1 MIKLGGIFEKN
12 NIASKLQNIENELLQ
27 ENFWKD
33 KNKVKKTV
41 KEKKIYEGIL
51 NSFNKTNLEIKNLKD
66 LHKLAEDENNE
77 EILQEC
83 AKKIEDL
90 ITNVK
95 KNQIN
100 CFLSGEN
107 DNFDI
112 YLEIHAGAGGT
123 ESQDWAEMLRRMY
136 IKWFDKKKY
145 SYEIISEHKGD
156 EAGIKSST
164 LKVNGEYLYGLMRG
178 ESGVHRLVRISPFD
192 SGARRHTSFA
202 SVWVYPAVDDDIKIK
217 IDEKDLRVDT
227 YRSSGAGG
235 QHVNTTDSAVRIT
248 HLPTK
253 IVVQC
258 QNERSQHK
266 NKETCFKMLKA
277 RLYEFEIQKRET
289 ENEKEL
295 SSKTDIGWGH
305 QIRSYV
311 LQPYQLVKDLRNKVE
326 STDPEGVLN
335 GNIDEFIEAAV
346 VSK

>member
-1 MIKLGGIFEKN
+1 MGIFDKN
-12 NIASKLQNIENELLQ
+12 QVELKLKNIEKELLK

-33 KNKVKKTV
+33 KNLVKKII
-41 KEKKIYEGIL
+41 KQKKTFEEIL
-51 NSFNKTNLEIKNLKD
+51 NSYQETASEIKNIKELYNLGTQEQD
-66 LHKLAEDENNE
+66 E
-77 EILQEC
+77 EIIKDCFVKLDEVFKDQ
-83 AKKIEDL
+83 
-90 ITNVK
+90 K
-95 KNQIN
+95 KNEIK

-107 DNFDI
+107 DDLNIF
-112 YLEIHAGAGGT
+112 LEIHAGAGGT
-123 ESQDWAEMLRRMY
+123 ESQDWADMLRRMY
-136 IKWFDKKKY
+136 MKWFDKKKFNY
-145 SYEIISEHKGD
+145 QIISEHKGD

-164 LKVNGEYLYGLMRG
+164 IKVDGSYLYGLMRA

-202 SVWVYPAVDDDIKIK
+202 SVWVYPAVNDDIDVK
-217 IDEKDLRVDT
+217 IDEKDLRIDT

-266 NKETCFKMLKA
+266 NKDTCLKMLRA
-277 RLYEFEIQKRET
+277 RLYENEKQKRES
-289 ENEKEL
+289 ENQKDL
-295 SSKTDIGWGH
+295 NSKTDIGWGH

-326 STDPEGVLN
+326 NTNPSSVLD
-335 GNIDEFIEAAV
+335 GNIDQFIEEGI
-346 VSK
+346 KNR